1 MRSVRKGWDF
11 HLEGLHVW
19 GVSLDTTWGL
29 VRLVPVLEY
38 RGFRRILLG
47 PRVTME
53 VFTFRSIKS
62 GWVGV
67 LFSGAECAPA
77 CAKAY

>member
-1 MRSVRKGWDF
+1 MRSVRRGWDF
-11 HLEGLHVW
+11 HLAGLRVW
-19 GVSLDTTWGL
+19 EVSLDTPRGFA
-29 VRLVPVLEY
+29 RLVPVLEY

-77 CAKAY
+77 CA